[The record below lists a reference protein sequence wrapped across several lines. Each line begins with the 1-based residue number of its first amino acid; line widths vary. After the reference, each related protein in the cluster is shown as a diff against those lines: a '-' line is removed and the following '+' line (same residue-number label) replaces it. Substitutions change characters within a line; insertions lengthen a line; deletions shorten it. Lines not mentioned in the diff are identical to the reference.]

1 MIVSNF
7 ELLTKRIA
15 TLPTGTP
22 SNILA
27 PFRRVVQGYFLIVTN
42 LDVSRTARFRLRLT
56 ITTSTGNRE
65 INTQNTNSFF
75 DNGSVNNTPL
85 TITKNTSQSDATKTV
100 YTTSNFQLGPRQTG
114 LVVVLPFINNFL
126 FDTNPDIEIRGF
138 VELEQVRINL
148 IQGAPAVEVLVNPET
163 RGTFLD
169 NAYPVQTPQ
178 DELDF
183 DQIAY
188 SLPISTGKT
197 QNTIAAVP
205 PIIIDFPSERPIRL
219 KDIELMLLKNN
230 KNLLELEV
238 KELAEIIDSMQDSKE
253 LQKFLQS
260 PKK

>member
-15 TLPTGTP
+15 TLPAGTP
-22 SNILA
+22 PNILA
-27 PFRRVVQGYFLIVTN
+27 PFRRVVQGYFLLVTN

-65 INTQNTNSFF
+65 INNQNTNSFF
-75 DNGSVNNTPL
+75 DNGSVNNSIL
-85 TITKNTSQSDATKTV
+85 TITKNTTLSDANKSV

-126 FDTNPDIEIRGF
+126 FDPNPDIEIRGF
-138 VELEQVRINL
+138 VELEQVRIN
-148 IQGAPAVEVLVNPET
+148 IFQGAPAVEVLVNPET

-205 PIIIDFPSERPIRL
+205 PIIIGPIEPSFKL
-219 KDIELMLLKNN
+219 KDLELMLIKNN
-230 KNLLELEV
+230 KNLIDLEI
-238 KELAEIIDSMQDSKE
+238 KELAEMIEAMQDSKE
-253 LQKFLQS
+253 LQKFLQL